1 MAVVLGLWRP
11 FWVLLYY
18 HHTFAQEFKAAISTT
33 LSHGKRNVLLR
44 NEVVSTS
51 EAGPAAVESCWMG

>member
-1 MAVVLGLWRP
+1 M
-11 FWVLLYY
+11 LLYY